1 MKKFIL
7 AVTVL
12 AALAAP
18 AFAQGIASGN
28 AARGKEIYMR
38 DSCYTCHGT
47 TGAST
52 SFVGP
57 KLAHAGLTPNQI
69 LRQLRR
75 PQAQM
80 PAYTEKV
87 LPDKDAADLIAYV
100 LSLSPSPTPTGKDI
114 PLLNR

>member
-1 MKKFIL
+1 MNHFALIAAIL
-7 AVTVL
+7 VT
-12 AALAAP
+12 LAAP
-18 AFAQGIASGN
+18 AGAQNAPAGD

-38 DSCYTCHGT
+38 DACYTCHGT

-57 KLAHAGLTPNQI
+57 KLAHAGLTAAQI
-69 LRQLRR
+69 LRQLRH

-87 LPDKDAADLIAYV
+87 LPDSEATDLIAYV
-100 LSLSPSPTPTGKDI
+100 LSLSAGPKPTGKDI

>member
-1 MKKFIL
+1 MKYFAL
-7 AVTVL
+7 L
-12 AALAAP
+12 AAMVTLATPAWTQAAP
-18 AFAQGIASGN
+18 AAD
-28 AARGKEIYMR
+28 AARGKEIFMR
-38 DSCYTCHGT
+38 DACYTCHGT

-57 KLAHAGLTPNQI
+57 KLAHAGLTAAQI
-69 LRQLRR
+69 LRQLRH

-87 LPDKDAADLIAYV
+87 LPDSDVADIAAYIQTLQQG
-100 LSLSPSPTPTGKDI
+100 PTPTGKDI

>member
-1 MKKFIL
+1 MTRSVFVLIAL
-7 AVTVL
+7 MASTAPVL
-12 AALAAP
+12 AQGAL
-18 AFAQGIASGN
+18 N
-28 AARGKEIYMR
+28 VARGKEFYMR
-38 DSCYTCHGT
+38 YACYTCHGT

-57 KLAHAGLTPNQI
+57 KLAHAGLTANQI
-69 LRQLRR
+69 IRQLRR

-87 LPDKDAADLIAYV
+87 LPDTEAADLAAYV
-100 LSLSPSPTPTGKDI
+100 LSLSRGPAPTGKDI

>member
-1 MKKFIL
+1 MKGFSIV
-7 AVTVL
+7 AVLTLLVTP
-12 AALAAP
+12 ALAQP
-18 AFAQGIASGN
+18 AGD
-28 AARGKEIYMR
+28 AARGKAIYMR
-38 DSCYTCHGT
+38 DACYTCHGT

-57 KLAHAGLTPNQI
+57 KLAHAGLSANQI
-69 LRQLRR
+69 LRQLRH

-87 LPDKDAADLIAYV
+87 LPDSEAADLIAYV
-100 LSLSPSPTPTGKDI
+100 LSLSQGPTPTGKDI

>member
-1 MKKFIL
+1 MKSLSTI
-7 AVTVL
+7 VTML
-12 AALAAP
+12 LFAAP
-18 AFAQGIASGN
+18 VMAQPAPAGD
-28 AARGKEIYMR
+28 AARGKTIYMR
-38 DSCYTCHGT
+38 DACYTCHRT

-57 KLAHAGLTPNQI
+57 KLAHAGLTAGQI
-69 LRQLRR
+69 LRQLRH

-87 LPDKDAADLIAYV
+87 LPDNDAADLIAYV
-100 LSLSPSPTPTGKDI
+100 LSLSEGPAPTGKDI

>member
-1 MKKFIL
+1 MKNCIL
-7 AVTVL
+7 MASVL
-12 AALAAP
+12 ALLTAPALAQEIAP
-18 AFAQGIASGN
+18 GN

-38 DSCYTCHGT
+38 DACYTCHGT

-57 KLAHAGLTPNQI
+57 KLAHARLTPSQI
-69 LRQLRR
+69 MRQLRR

-100 LSLSPSPTPTGKDI
+100 LSLSQGPAPSGKDI

>member
-1 MKKFIL
+1 MTRWIFVVIAL
-7 AVTVL
+7 IASV
-12 AALAAP
+12 AASL
-18 AFAQGIASGN
+18 AQGAPDV
-28 AARGKEIYMR
+28 ARGKQFYMR
-38 DSCYTCHGT
+38 YACYTCHGT

-57 KLAHAGLTPNQI
+57 KLAHAGLNANQI
-69 LRQLRR
+69 IRQLRR

-87 LPDKDAADLIAYV
+87 LPDNEAADLAAYV
-100 LSLSPSPTPTGKDI
+100 LTLSGGPAPTGKDI

>member
-1 MKKFIL
+1 MIRSVL
-7 AVTVL
+7 IAAVL
-12 AALAAP
+12 AGFATPVWAQPAP
-18 AFAQGIASGN
+18 SGD
-28 AARGKEIYMR
+28 AARGKTIYMR
-38 DSCYTCHGT
+38 DACYTCHGT

-57 KLAHAGLTPNQI
+57 KLAHAGLTANQI
-69 LRQLRR
+69 IRQLRH

-87 LPDKDAADLIAYV
+87 LPDSDVADLVAYIET
-100 LSLSPSPTPTGKDI
+100 LQQGPTPTGKDI

>member
-1 MKKFIL
+1 MPRISLALALL
-7 AVTVL
+7 AVS
-12 AALAAP
+12 
-18 AFAQGIASGN
+18 IASASAQSSPD
-28 AARGKEIYMR
+28 AARGKQFYMR
-38 DSCYTCHGT
+38 YACYTCHGS

-57 KLAHAGLTPNQI
+57 KLAHAGLTANQI
-69 LRQLRR
+69 IRQLRR

-87 LPDKDAADLIAYV
+87 LPDSEAADLAAYV
-100 LSLSPSPTPTGKDI
+100 LSLSQGPTPTGKDI

>member
-1 MKKFIL
+1 MNRSLLTAAAFI
-7 AVTVL
+7 
-12 AALAAP
+12 ALATP
-18 AFAQGIASGN
+18 ALAQSTPPGD
-28 AARGKEIYMR
+28 AARGKVIFMR
-38 DSCYTCHGT
+38 DACYTCHGT

-57 KLAHAGLTPNQI
+57 KLAHAGLTAGSI
-69 LRQLRR
+69 MRQLRH

-87 LPDKDAADLIAYV
+87 LPDSDVADLAAYIQT
-100 LSLSPSPTPTGKDI
+100 LQQGPTPTGKDI

>member
-1 MKKFIL
+1 MKNLFL
-7 AVTVL
+7 ALIAAV
-12 AALAAP
+12 ALATSALAQP
-18 AFAQGIASGN
+18 AGD
-28 AARGKEIYMR
+28 AARGKTIYMR
-38 DSCYTCHGT
+38 DACYTCHGT

-57 KLAHAGLTPNQI
+57 KLAHAGLTANQI
-69 LRQLRR
+69 LRQLRH

-87 LPDKDAADLIAYV
+87 LPESDASDLIAYV
-100 LSLSPSPTPTGKDI
+100 LSLSEGPAPTGKGI

>member
-1 MKKFIL
+1 MTRFFFAFAL
-7 AVTVL
+7 V
-12 AALAAP
+12 ALAGP
-18 AFAQGIASGN
+18 AMAQSASPGD

-38 DSCYTCHGT
+38 DACYTCHGT

-57 KLAHAGLTPNQI
+57 KLAHAGLTAGEI
-69 LRQLRR
+69 TRQLRHPR
-75 PQAQM
+75 AQM

-87 LPDKDAADLIAYV
+87 LPDSEVGDLIAYIQ
-100 LSLSPSPTPTGKDI
+100 SLSQGPAPAGTDI